1 MIGGRMDKFIEVK
14 EFDSIIGNPNFRDDG
29 KYRYLE
35 NEFFQNLESFIEEF
49 SGGDDISDVLEF
61 MRISYKRDVGRVIT
75 IKNYVG
81 LIQMKNGSQIQV
93 LPKINFASSD
103 DVCNK
108 DTKRVF
114 LKMLKSMKDFPSKV
128 FNDANLKID
137 RMNLY
142 EIFISMYL
150 QEVRR
155 LVKRGI
161 KSDYIS
167 ETDNSKFFKGK
178 LMTSQHIRNN
188 ILHKERFYISYDEFH
203 SNSSENKLIK
213 STLFKLQKITTSAIN
228 SKEIRQLLTFFE
240 TVDPSSNYSLDFS
253 KVQINRNTKDYE
265 MLMKWSNVFLFNK
278 SFTTFSG
285 TSTSRALL
293 FPMERVFE
301 SYIAQQVK
309 KVLIPEGWQV
319 STQDKGYYL
328 FTSPIKCFSL
338 RPDIVCRRDNKTII
352 MDTKWKNIDKSK
364 RKNYGISQSDMY
376 QMYAYSKKY
385 KASDVWLL
393 YPLNDKMREHSDIVF
408 ESGDGTNVRIFFIDI
423 ENIEI
428 SLEQFKNKL

>member
-14 EFDSIIGNPNFRDDG
+14 EFDSITENPIFRDDK
-29 KYRYLE
+29 KYRYLKSE
-35 NEFFQNLESFIEEF
+35 IFQNLVSFIEEF
-49 SGGDDISDVLEF
+49 SRRDDTSDVLEF

-81 LIQMKNGSQIQV
+81 LIQTKNGCQIQV
-93 LPKINFASSD
+93 LPKINFASSN
-103 DVCNK
+103 DVCNE
-108 DTKRVF
+108 DTKRIF

-161 KSDYIS
+161 KSDYIR
-167 ETDNSKFFKGK
+167 EADNSKFFKGK
-178 LMTSQHIRNN
+178 LLTSQHIRNN

-203 SNSSENKLIK
+203 SNRAENKLIK
-213 STLFKLQKITTSAIN
+213 STLFKLQKITTSAMN

-240 TVDPSSNYSLDFS
+240 TVEPSSNYSLDFS
-253 KVQINRNTKDYE
+253 KIKINRNTKDYE

-285 TSTSRALL
+285 TSSSRALL

-301 SYIAQQVK
+301 SYIAQQIK

-319 STQDKGYYL
+319 STQDKGYHL
-328 FTSPIKCFSL
+328 FTSPNKCFSL

-364 RKNYGISQSDMY
+364 RKNYGISQADMY

-385 KASDVWLL
+385 QTPNIWLL
-393 YPLNDKMREHSDIVF
+393 YPLNAQMRGHSDIEF
-408 ESGDGTNVRIFFIDI
+408 DSGDGTIVRIFFVDM
-423 ENIEI
+423 EHTQE
-428 SLEQFKNKL
+428 SLEELKNKL

>member
-167 ETDNSKFFKGK
+167 ETDNSKFSKGN
-178 LMTSQHIRNN
+178 L
-188 ILHKERFYISYDEFH
+188 
-203 SNSSENKLIK
+203 
-213 STLFKLQKITTSAIN
+213 
-228 SKEIRQLLTFFE
+228 
-240 TVDPSSNYSLDFS
+240 
-253 KVQINRNTKDYE
+253 
-265 MLMKWSNVFLFNK
+265 
-278 SFTTFSG
+278 
-285 TSTSRALL
+285 
-293 FPMERVFE
+293 
-301 SYIAQQVK
+301 
-309 KVLIPEGWQV
+309 
-319 STQDKGYYL
+319 
-328 FTSPIKCFSL
+328 
-338 RPDIVCRRDNKTII
+338 
-352 MDTKWKNIDKSK
+352 
-364 RKNYGISQSDMY
+364 
-376 QMYAYSKKY
+376 
-385 KASDVWLL
+385 
-393 YPLNDKMREHSDIVF
+393 
-408 ESGDGTNVRIFFIDI
+408 
-423 ENIEI
+423 
-428 SLEQFKNKL
+428 